1 MGYSFSEF
9 VFVLP
14 TRQTTDT
21 EERYALLPLLAVH
34 SFSSLSIRLKLDW
47 NELRKGRK
55 TSRIRMAVGAHWGM
69 VHCNIKVQ
77 FTEDGGGNLSISLA
91 PDNHPK
97 RQPQPL

>member
-47 NELRKGRK
+47 NELRKGWK

-77 FTEDGGGNLSISLA
+77 FTEDEGRNLSISLA
-91 PDNHPK
+91 PPGGN
-97 RQPQPL
+97 